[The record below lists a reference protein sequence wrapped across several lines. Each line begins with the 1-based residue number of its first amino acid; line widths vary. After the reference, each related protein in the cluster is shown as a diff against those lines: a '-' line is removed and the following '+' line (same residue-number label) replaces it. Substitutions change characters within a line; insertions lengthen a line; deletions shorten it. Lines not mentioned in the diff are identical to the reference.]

1 MKKFFVTSYGE
12 KIEIISDC
20 VKLFP
25 DAHKQLIK
33 ISNYYQKVDK
43 IRKTAEKKEKNSAIA
58 FKGFISRYNTVLS
71 ILTFFKDIG
80 LNKNFKR
87 HLDIGAGFGIHCAIM
102 RGIGLVE
109 NTTALDWIDRS
120 HFKNDIMVKKHYK
133 KIKYWKYLEP
143 ALNTIGNSKY
153 LADSLS
159 YGIKKFGY
167 PRIWTN
173 SFQPSR
179 EIFYNTKLIEE
190 PKIDKYLVEDIYK
203 LKGKYDLITG
213 FSAIYL
219 FKTSKLLKKISEIL
233 MDGGIFIWND
243 PYYWFPVPP
252 SNLIGYFPYTS
263 QRLNTYDFKKY
274 ICTFH
279 SKIKNHMLRVYN
291 HIPRPAPTIKNY
303 IDIGER
309 YNLFPLA
316 IKRTQFGNNFPLNL
330 GAGPAVFNQF
340 KNTNLTEVL
349 KNIHQFRD
357 DVTYEDLL
365 TGRIII
371 ALQKRPKNKKLNSKE
386 IKSLM
391 QSRANKKF
399 KKGKLFNLGKK
410 ISDNIYKSN

>member
-1 MKKFFVTSYGE
+1 
-12 KIEIISDC
+12 
-20 VKLFP
+20 
-25 DAHKQLIK
+25 
-33 ISNYYQKVDK
+33 
-43 IRKTAEKKEKNSAIA
+43 
-58 FKGFISRYNTVLS
+58 
-71 ILTFFKDIG
+71 
-80 LNKNFKR
+80 
-87 HLDIGAGFGIHCAIM
+87 
-102 RGIGLVE
+102 
-109 NTTALDWIDRS
+109 
-120 HFKNDIMVKKHYK
+120 
-133 KIKYWKYLEP
+133 
-143 ALNTIGNSKY
+143 
-153 LADSLS
+153 
-159 YGIKKFGY
+159 
-167 PRIWTN
+167 
-173 SFQPSR
+173 
-179 EIFYNTKLIEE
+179 
-190 PKIDKYLVEDIYK
+190 
-203 LKGKYDLITG
+203 
-213 FSAIYL
+213 
-219 FKTSKLLKKISEIL
+219 